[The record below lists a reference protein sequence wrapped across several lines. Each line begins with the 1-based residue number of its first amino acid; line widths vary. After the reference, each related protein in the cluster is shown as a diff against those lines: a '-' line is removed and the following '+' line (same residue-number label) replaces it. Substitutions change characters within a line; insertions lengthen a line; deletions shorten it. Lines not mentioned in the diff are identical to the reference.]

1 MKKIDSHG
9 IQTCL
14 EESDRS
20 VPFVLFAVIQNRQF
34 TTPFGLRGAYGYG
47 LNLNFTT
54 AHCVF
59 AIGYRRTLGVEAVG
73 GGVVKG

>member
-20 VPFVLFAVIQNRQF
+20 VTFVLFVVIQDRQF

-47 LNLNFTT
+47 LNLNFST

-73 GGVVKG
+73 GGVVTG